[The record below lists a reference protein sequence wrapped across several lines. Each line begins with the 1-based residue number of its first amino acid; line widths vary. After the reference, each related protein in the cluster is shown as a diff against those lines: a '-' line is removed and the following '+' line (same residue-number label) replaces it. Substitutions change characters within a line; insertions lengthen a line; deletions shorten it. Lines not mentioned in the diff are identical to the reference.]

1 MRQSLNKDHLYLKN
15 CHGEDRVDFFS
26 IISENRHKI
35 GFNYEKADFDRSSV
49 KISYLQQWESTSRD
63 GGHSFAGSISTEAG
77 RPSGDA
83 LVVDC

>member
-49 KISYLQQWESTSRD
+49 KISYLQQWESLPPEMVAILFLEVFQQRLE
-63 GGHSFAGSISTEAG
+63 GHLLEM
-77 RPSGDA
+77 
-83 LVVDC
+83 L